1 MGKLRDQMKAD
12 LALKRFSV
20 HTEKAYLKCVKD
32 FAKHF
37 MRSPAEMGTE
47 EVREFLLHLVEKKKV
62 SPAVQGIYVSA
73 LKFLYRTTLQRPEVV
88 KEIPHPK
95 IPKVLPDILSKEE
108 VLALFEAIRS
118 VKHKAIFATT
128 YSAGLRISEVC
139 SLQIADIDSQRMLMH
154 IRGGKGK
161 KDRYVML
168 SDQVLAL
175 LRDYY
180 KRRPRKAAYLFPG
193 QNPERPISHTAVGH
207 VLRKAVRKVG
217 LSKKVSM
224 HTLRHSFA
232 THLLEAGGDIR
243 VVHVLLGH
251 SSIYTTVRYTQVTT
265 HHLARVK
272 SPWDLLAHP

>member
-12 LALKRFSV
+12 LTLKRLSV

-47 EVREFLLHLVEKKKV
+47 EVREFLVYLVEEKKV
-62 SPAVQGIYVSA
+62 SPAVHGIYASA

-95 IPKVLPDILSKEE
+95 IPKTLPDILSKEE
-108 VLALFEAIRS
+108 VWSLFEAIRS
-118 VKHKAIFATT
+118 TKHKTIFATT

-139 SLQIADIDSQRMLMH
+139 SLQITDIDSQRMLIH
-154 IRGGKGK
+154 VRGGKGK

-168 SDQVLAL
+168 SDQLLVL
-175 LRDYY
+175 LRDYH
-180 KRRPRKAAYLFPG
+180 KNRPRKSDYLFPG
-193 QNPERPISHTAVGH
+193 QKPQRPISHTAVGR
-207 VLRKAVRKVG
+207 VLKQAVTKVG

-243 VVHVLLGH
+243 VVQVLLGH

>member
-12 LALKRFSV
+12 MTLRRFSV
-20 HTEKAYLKCVKD
+20 HTEKAYLKCAKD

-37 MRSPAEMGTE
+37 MRSPAEMGTQ
-47 EVREFLLHLVEKKKV
+47 EVREFVVHLVEKKKV

-88 KEIPHPK
+88 RDIPSPK
-95 IPKVLPDILSKEE
+95 IPKTLPDILSKEE
-108 VLALFEAIRS
+108 VLSLFEAIRPT
-118 VKHKAIFATT
+118 KHKAIMATT

-139 SLQIADIDSQRMLMH
+139 SLEITDIDTQRMLIH
-154 IRGGKGK
+154 VRDGKGK

-168 SDQVLAL
+168 SDQILAL
-175 LRDYY
+175 LDDYY
-180 KRRPRKAAYLFPG
+180 KSLPPQSTYLFPG
-193 QNPERPISHTAVGH
+193 QNPHRPISHTAVGK
-207 VLRKAVRKVG
+207 VLRNAVQKVG

-243 VVHVLLGH
+243 VLQVLLGH
-251 SSIYTTVRYTQVTT
+251 SSIHTTVRYTQVTT
-265 HHLARVK
+265 HHLAHTK
-272 SPWDLLAHP
+272 SPWDLLDHS